1 MFRGKR
7 VHAVTGKVEPLA
19 VKRVKLGDARVA
31 AAAEREA
38 GFLRRLNGHEN
49 IVRLVCCMRQGGALH
64 LCLEM
69 CATDLNE
76 WVMDRRAAAGEAVI
90 REIARQLA
98 KAVGAVHALG
108 IVHRDI
114 KPKNILLTPD
124 AGGRWPYTL
133 KLCDFGLAAE
143 VTDRMMTTMCG
154 TPHNMAPE
162 MVVNADSYDRSVDL
176 YSFGTVLYF
185 VATKTPPMLAKTIP
199 DLRSKM
205 RTLVDERRELPLV
218 YRVTA
223 SATFR
228 DLCSKLLRR
237 DPAERLTLDEV
248 QRHPFVVDATGS
260 VEYVVVDHTAAA
272 DSELSVVAADREL
285 DTDAQRDFRRRAEHA
300 VRRYLALTWA
310 ARRRVHDPGNR
321 RAVLV
326 FARDLISDDL
336 RALSSAVAGACPAT
350 RSVIGKLR
358 ACEAEARQLLGAGA
372 EPSDPP
378 PPVDLATV
386 ATVLRDA
393 AIEPLREAEAAAD
406 DAKVADAIASII
418 TLIERALPPAPLVEC
433 SRVLDGSGAST
444 VATAAPIAIPKPAIT
459 MAARFCYNCG
469 ARFTGRFNTQ
479 VCACGY
485 PRHNATL

>member
-1 MFRGKR
+1 MNT
-7 VHAVTGKVEPLA
+7 VTDTVTPLA
-19 VKRVKLGDARVA
+19 VKRVEPGDARA
-31 AAAEREA
+31 TAAAEREA
-38 GFLRRLNGHEN
+38 NFLRRLHGHEN
-49 IVRLVCCMRQGGALH
+49 IVRLVCTKRQDGVLH
-64 LCLEM
+64 LCLEL
-69 CATDLNE
+69 CATDLNA
-76 WVMDRRAAAGEAVI
+76 WVMERRAPAGEAVI
-90 REIARQLA
+90 REITRQLA
-98 KAVGAVHALG
+98 KAIGAVHALN

-114 KPKNILLTPD
+114 KPKNILLMPN

-199 DLRSKM
+199 DLQSKM
-205 RTLVDERRELPLV
+205 KTLVDERRELLLV
-218 YRVTA
+218 HRSTA
-223 SATFR
+223 SAAFR

-237 DPAERLTLDEV
+237 DPAVRLTLAEV

-272 DSELSVVAADREL
+272 DSELSVVAARDF
-285 DTDAQRDFRRRAEHA
+285 DSDAQREFRRRARHA

-310 ARRRVHDPGNR
+310 ATRRVHDPTNR
-321 RAVLV
+321 RTVLV
-326 FARDLISDDL
+326 FVRDLISDDL
-336 RALSSAVAGACPAT
+336 RALSSTVPEACLAT
-350 RSVIGKLR
+350 RAVIGKLR
-358 ACEAEARQLLGAGA
+358 ACEAEARRLLGAGA

-393 AIEPLREAEAAAD
+393 AVEPLREAEAAAAD
-406 DAKVADAIASII
+406 TKVADAIASIV
-418 TLIERALPPAPLVEC
+418 TLIEQALPPPPLVEC
-433 SRVLDGSGAST
+433 SRVLDGVST
-444 VATAAPIAIPKPAIT
+444 VATAVPIPIPKPAIA

-479 VCACGY
+479 VCSCGY